1 MRKIHITTLGCSK
14 NTVDSE
20 WLAGYLQT
28 NNYEIV
34 DEPENAQVLIL
45 NTCGFI
51 RDSKEESIQAIFEA
65 LELKKEDPTKK
76 VFVAGCLSAR
86 YRSEIEREIPEVDAI
101 FGTEE
106 YDAILKALGRGH
118 SAVENLHL
126 TRKLSTPPHIAY
138 LKISEGCD
146 HSCAFCAIPHIRG
159 KHRSRNK
166 KTLIEEA
173 RLLAKQGVKELILI
187 SQDTTAYGRDIY
199 GKQEIVSLVRELAEI
214 EGVLWIRVLY
224 WYPTNFPLEF
234 LDLINENEKVLPYI
248 DIPLQHISDNVL
260 RLMRRGDTQQSIY
273 RLLETIREKV
283 PHLTIRTTFIV
294 GHPGETEKDFEDLYT
309 FVKNYKF
316 DRMGTFVYSDEEGTP
331 SFDLADKVDI
341 EVANERQ
348 SRLMELQ
355 QSISL
360 QKNLSLIGNKEL
372 VLIDDYDKVQ
382 DMYIARSRR
391 DAPEIDNEVLIK
403 NNNDKLAIGEIA
415 EVQITD
421 ASEYELY
428 GNIIKRDL

>member
-1 MRKIHITTLGCSK
+1 M
-14 NTVDSE
+14 
-20 WLAGYLQT
+20 
-28 NNYEIV
+28 
-34 DEPENAQVLIL
+34 
-45 NTCGFI
+45 
-51 RDSKEESIQAIFEA
+51 
-65 LELKKEDPTKK
+65 
-76 VFVAGCLSAR
+76 FVAGCLSAR

-118 SAVENLHL
+118 SAAENLHL

-273 RLLETIREKV
+273 RLLETIRENV

-360 QKNLSLIGNKEL
+360 QKNLALIGNKEL

-382 DMYIARSRR
+382 DMYIARSR
-391 DAPEIDNEVLIK
+391 
-403 NNNDKLAIGEIA
+403 
-415 EVQITD
+415 
-421 ASEYELY
+421 
-428 GNIIKRDL
+428 